1 MSQVITAT
9 YADGML
15 KPEGQL
21 NLAPGM
27 RVRLIVELLEH
38 SSDVV
43 EDAWKELEQLCADFP
58 VDSGGMRLTR
68 DELHERR

>member
-15 KPEGQL
+15 KPDVQP

-27 RVRLIVELLEH
+27 RVRLIVEPLEYAP
-38 SSDVV
+38 
-43 EDAWKELEQLCADFP
+43 EAIQQAWEELERLCAEFP
-58 VDSGGMRLTR
+58 LDSGGMRLTR
-68 DELHERR
+68 DQLHERR